1 MLYYR
6 LKYGNII
13 HGIKAKNYYQ
23 ALIKLCLQCGK
34 DIPEKDVRISSV
46 IKIQ

>member
-6 LKYGNII
+6 LNYGNNI
-13 HGIKAKNYYQ
+13 HGILAKDYYQ
-23 ALIKLCLQCGK
+23 ALIKLCLECGK